1 MNAATLKE
9 RLRADLK
16 GPLQARES
24 GRVSVLRTLIA
35 ALDNAEAVEVE
46 QGPYHSQAF
55 GDPSG
60 EVARRELDVPA
71 IHAVLE
77 REAAS
82 RLAAAEEYERHGRP
96 EDAARLRAE
105 AALVQGYSAGFLQ
118 N

>member
-1 MNAATLKE
+1 VNAAGLKE

-16 GPLQARES
+16 GALQARES
-24 GRVSVLRTLIA
+24 GKVSVVRTLIA

-46 QGPYHSQAF
+46 QGPYHSRAF
-55 GDPSG
+55 GDPGG
-60 EVARRELDVPA
+60 EVARRELDVCA

-82 RLAAAEEYERHGRP
+82 RVAAAEGYERHGRP

-105 AALVQGYSAGFLQ
+105 AALVQSYSAAFLQ